1 MFWISMDKDP
11 KRKSALFEAA
21 LLIVALSS
29 LVCVLGVSVY
39 IVAFA

>member
-1 MFWISMDKDP
+1 MDKDP